1 VTALVTLAGCN
12 SNFGLPEIA
21 SDQGAEV
28 ARLWRLFFLA
38 ALGVGGL
45 VAGLILWSALRYRR
59 RSDELPKQTLF
70 NIPLEVTYT
79 VIPLVIVAI
88 LFASTMRA
96 TSKVNELAPDPD
108 LVVEVTGFQWQWR
121 FNYPDQGVDI
131 IGATDQPAE
140 MVVPV
145 GSTVRVLLTAADVIH
160 AFYVPE
166 FGVKRDA
173 IPGRET
179 PFDMKVT
186 RAGTFTSGRCAE
198 YCGLN
203 HDKMSFTVRA
213 VPRDEFDSWAAGQT
227 GGRP

>member
-1 VTALVTLAGCN
+1 MVTLTGCS
-12 SNFGLPEIA
+12 SNFGLPEAA
-21 SDQGAEV
+21 SEQAADTVQ
-28 ARLWRLFFLA
+28 LWRLFFITA
-38 ALGVGGL
+38 MAVGGL

-79 VIPLVIVAI
+79 LIPLVIVAI
-88 LFASTMRA
+88 LFTSTMRA

-121 FNYPDQGVDI
+121 FNYPKQAVDI
-131 IGATDQPAE
+131 VGELERPAQL
-140 MVVPV
+140 VVPV
-145 GSTVRVLLTAADVIH
+145 GATVRVLLTATDVIH

-166 FGVKRDA
+166 FAVKRDA
-173 IPGRET
+173 IPGRVT
-179 PFDMKVT
+179 PFDMTVT
-186 RAGTFTSGRCAE
+186 RPGTFESGRCAE

-213 VPRDEFDSWAAGQT
+213 VSQAEFDAWAGSEI
-227 GGRP
+227 GRT

>member
-1 VTALVTLAGCN
+1 M
-12 SNFGLPEIA
+12 
-21 SDQGAEV
+21 
-28 ARLWRLFFLA
+28 
-38 ALGVGGL
+38 GVGGL
-45 VAGLILWSALRYRR
+45 VAGLILWSAIRYRR

-79 VIPLVIVAI
+79 LIPLAIVAF

-108 LVVEVTGFQWQWR
+108 LVVEVTGFQWQWH
-121 FNYPDQGVDI
+121 FNYPAEGIDVVGELDR
-131 IGATDQPAE
+131 PAE
-140 MVVPV
+140 LVVPV
-145 GSTVRVLLTAADVIH
+145 GATVRVLLTATDVIH

-166 FGVKRDA
+166 FAIKRDA

-186 RAGTFTSGRCAE
+186 RAGTFDSGRCAE

-213 VPRDEFDSWAAGQT
+213 VPPDEFDAWAVSQT
-227 GGRP
+227 GGRT